1 MPENARTRIQSQSQ
15 PEPIKNQ
22 KKNQMKITRP
32 DKEMVV
38 EEVAERDGARE
49 RDWDVVHQEQEWDVV
64 HIVNQ
69 EREWDVVHQYNDK
82 LLNYTRQLATRMIIE
97 EVCLSFKE
105 VRYFGSWKSGSWK
118 SGKGQGY

>member
-1 MPENARTRIQSQSQ
+1 
-15 PEPIKNQ
+15 
-22 KKNQMKITRP
+22 
-32 DKEMVV
+32 MVV

-49 RDWDVVHQEQEWDVV
+49 RDSDVVPQEQEWDVV

-69 EREWDVVHQYNDK
+69 EREWDVIHQYNK
-82 LLNYTRQLATRMIIE
+82 LLNYTRQLATRMII

-118 SGKGQGY
+118 SGKGHGY